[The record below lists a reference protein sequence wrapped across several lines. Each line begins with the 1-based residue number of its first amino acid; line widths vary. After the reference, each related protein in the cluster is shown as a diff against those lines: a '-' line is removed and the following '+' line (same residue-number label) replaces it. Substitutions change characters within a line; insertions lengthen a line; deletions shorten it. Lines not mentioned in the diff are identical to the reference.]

1 MKQVLQRLDPGA
13 LSILDVP
20 RPSAGGPRVLVRA
33 RASLISA
40 GTERMLVEFG
50 RASLLDKV
58 RSQPD
63 RVKDVIAKVKTDG
76 LMTTIDAVRSKLS
89 TPTGLGY
96 CNAGVITEVGP
107 EVGRLKVGD
116 RVVTNGSHAEFVT
129 VPQTLAARIPNNVSF
144 EAAAFTPIAAIGL
157 QGIRLANPTLGET
170 VVVYGLGLIG
180 LLCVQM
186 LRANGCRVIGIDRN
200 PDRLKM
206 AESFGAQVINGAESS
221 AVDRVMAI
229 TDGVGADA
237 VLLTLASDSNGP
249 MREASAMSR
258 KRGRL
263 VLVGVTGL
271 DLAREDFYKKEL
283 TFQVSCSYGPGRHD
297 ATYEDKGVDYP
308 VGFVRWTE
316 QRNFEAVLDL
326 MSSGLV
332 NPLPLITH
340 RFEIDKAE
348 DAYTVVATDSKSIGI
363 VLQYPGDDL
372 GQDKA
377 SRTVE
382 RVKTAGSGKPTVAVI
397 GAGNFALR
405 VLIPM
410 LAKSGARLRTIA
422 SGAGTTGAI
431 AGDKFGFERVTT
443 DLDEIW
449 NDDAID
455 TVFVLTRH
463 DSHASLARKA
473 LEAGKNVFVE
483 KPLAL
488 NEAELDAVEA
498 AARKTGAR
506 VMVGFNR
513 RFAPFAKQARAIVA
527 GRGGPM
533 SIVMTVNAGMIPR
546 DSWVQSAEI
555 GGGRITGEGCHFI
568 DLARYLVGKPIV
580 GVQVRAAQSG
590 GKAVDDVAAITL
602 GFADGSIAAIQ
613 YYANGPKS
621 YPKERVECFFDG
633 RTVQIDNWRRLR
645 KFAATDAL
653 LGRSWAQDK
662 GHEAE
667 VAAWVAAIKSGA
679 ESPIPLDEL
688 IEVSRWSVRAGDLSR
703 GLNNGNSG
711 TESPQ

>member
-1 MKQVLQRLDPGA
+1 MKQVLQRLDSGA
-13 LSILDVP
+13 ISILDVP
-20 RPSAGGPRVLVRA
+20 RPAAGGPRVVVRA

-40 GTERMLVEFG
+40 GTERMLIEFG

-63 RVKDVIAKVKTDG
+63 RVREVLAKVKTDG
-76 LMTTIDAVRSKLS
+76 LMTTMDAVRSKLS

-96 CNAGVITEVGP
+96 CNAGVITEIGP
-107 EVGRLKVGD
+107 DVTKLKVGD
-116 RVVTNGSHAEFVT
+116 RVVTNGAHAEYVT
-129 VPQTLAARIPNNVSF
+129 VSQTLAARIPDNVSF

-200 PDRLKM
+200 ADRLAI
-206 AESFGAQVINGAESS
+206 AERFGAQVVNGVEGS
-221 AVDRVMAI
+221 AVSRVMAL
-229 TDGVGADA
+229 TDGIGADA
-237 VLLTLASDSNGP
+237 VLLTLASDSNEP

-271 DLAREDFYKKEL
+271 NLAREDFYKKEL

-297 ATYEDKGVDYP
+297 AQYEDQGIDYP

-316 QRNFEAVLDL
+316 QRNFDAVLEL
-326 MSSGLV
+326 MASGMV
-332 NPLPLITH
+332 DPLPLITH
-340 RFEIDKAE
+340 RFDIDNAS
-348 DAYTVVATDSKSIGI
+348 DAYTVVSTDITSIGI
-363 VLQYPGDDL
+363 LLQYPGDDL
-372 GQDKA
+372 GQDA
-377 SRTVE
+377 SSRTVE
-382 RVKTAGSGKPTVAVI
+382 RVSAPGAGKPTVAVI

-410 LAKSGARLRTIA
+410 LAASGARLRTIA

-449 NDDAID
+449 SDPAVD
-455 TVFVLTRH
+455 TVFLLTRH

-513 RFAPFAKQARAIVA
+513 RFAPFAKQARQLVA

-533 SIVMTVNAGMIPR
+533 SIVMTVNSGVIPR
-546 DSWVQSAEI
+546 DSWVQSATI

-568 DLARYLVGKPIV
+568 DLARYLVGSAIV
-580 GVQVRAAQSG
+580 DVQVRAAQAAG
-590 GKAVDDVAAITL
+590 TAVDDVAAITL

-645 KFAATDAL
+645 KFEVTDAL
-653 LGRSWAQDK
+653 LGRSWKQDK

-667 VAAWVAAIKSGA
+667 VAAWVDAVKRGV

-688 IEVSRWSVRAGDLSR
+688 IEVSRWSIRAGDLAR
-703 GLNNGNSG
+703 GVQASEGVR
-711 TESPQ
+711 